1 MATDESNKSREPA
14 PNSILSQDPASSSQ
28 SQMGPRRPYLPWWRR
43 NYIVNRDLQFKFA
56 GSALVMG
63 LVCTVSSIAI
73 VLISFYSFGIW
84 QGQRLPIPVLVAI
97 GFALIV
103 NLVGIMFASILSTQR
118 IVGPLFNLLR
128 QFQKV
133 SRGDFKAHAKFRTS
147 DEIHYVARR
156 FNEMLERLD
165 ERENEI
171 FAHIEK
177 AAEALESSDAEK
189 ARELIKQAR
198 NLRNRGLASG

>member
-1 MATDESNKSREPA
+1 MGMDEATQSKEPA
-14 PNSILSQDPASSSQ
+14 PNSRLSQEPATSSQ
-28 SQMGPRRPYLPWWRR
+28 AHSGPRRPYLPWWKR

-63 LVCTVSSIAI
+63 LVCTISSIAI
-73 VLISFYSFGIW
+73 LLISFYSFGIW
-84 QGQRLPIPVLVAI
+84 QGQRLPFPVILAI

-171 FAHIEK
+171 FVHIEQ

-198 NLRNRGLASG
+198 NLRSRGLASG